1 MHNIFWALLILF
13 CAAAYLGMDWV
24 YYLVYVVG
32 GVWIVSHLWVRRNL
46 ARLTVTRELQARA
59 FTGETIT
66 ACVRLTNRTWLPMPW
81 LQIQEAVPLD
91 LKDQVDYR
99 TVTSLGA
106 RSTLV
111 HRYTLFCKRRGYY
124 SVGPLT
130 LRTSD
135 LFGFVEGRW
144 DEAAPARLIIYPE
157 VLPLTRLGLPS
168 RSPFGTLT
176 SRQRLLEDPARM
188 AGVRAYAAGD
198 SLRRIHWKA
207 TAHADTLLV
216 KKLQPSMAVPVTIL
230 LDLNRNAYPPRSLVS
245 GSEWA
250 IVIAASVANVLI
262 GQRQAVGLATNGLDP
277 LADVTAADLPQRN
290 GQEHLMSILSLLARI
305 QLQTVDPPLAD
316 WLPAHIAGS
325 PWGTTLIVVTPRLD
339 EAALWV
345 LHGAFRRG
353 SNVVGLIC
361 APQPEYRT
369 IQAQGARLGVEVH
382 ATEWES
388 DLSAMAAAA

>member
-1 MHNIFWALLILF
+1 MHNIFWALIILF
-13 CAAAYLGMDWV
+13 CVAAYLRMDWV

-46 ARLTVTRELQARA
+46 ARLTVTRELPARA
-59 FTGETIT
+59 FTGETLT
-66 ACVRLTNRTWLPMPW
+66 AHVRVTNRTWLPMPW

-91 LKDQVDYR
+91 LKDQPDYR
-99 TVTSLGA
+99 TVTSIGA

-111 HRYTLFCKRRGYY
+111 HSYQLFCKRRGYY
-124 SVGPLT
+124 TVGPLS

-144 DEAAPARLIIYPE
+144 DEGEPARLIVYPE

-216 KKLQPSMAVPVTIL
+216 RKLQPSMAVPVTIL
-230 LDLNRNAYPPRSLVS
+230 LDLNRDAYPSRSLVS

-250 IVIAASVANVLI
+250 IIIAASVANVLI
-262 GQRQAVGLATNGLDP
+262 GERQAVGLATNGLDP
-277 LADVTAADLPQRN
+277 LANITATDLPQRN

-305 QLQTVDPPLAD
+305 QIQTVDQSLAG

-325 PWGTTLIVVTPRLD
+325 PWGTTLIVVTPRVD

-353 SNVVGLIC
+353 SNVVGLLC

-369 IQAQGARLGVEVH
+369 IQAQGARLGVEIH
-382 ATEWES
+382 ATEWAS
-388 DLSAMAAAA
+388 DLTAMAAA